1 MATPLTDGINALIRY
16 ANEVTGSATDTT
28 LSDAIE
34 TLIAGYGQGGGYN
47 ITKKSDGN
55 AHLYLD
61 VIDKYLTITV
71 YIRVATNQGGVFA
84 VDWGDGMVETY
95 GSTVLLSTVKH
106 TYAKSGFYHVVFK
119 EIEPPSNPNSRY
131 FGGIGNIYLLGGGAY
146 PNRLTQC
153 TLVGFEAG
161 NWPISGGQTFSDSLC
176 EKIYLGESNALS
188 SYSFCNSTRLL
199 KEVELPS
206 TLPQISSR
214 AFDSCWRL
222 ESIVIPQ
229 TVTNIGSYAF
239 NNTGN
244 ITIHMTS
251 EEPPTLDANAFKSNC
266 TPTIFVPTG
275 SLESYQTADNWA
287 AYASSML
294 EEN

>member
-1 MATPLTDGINALIRY
+1 MATPLTDGINALTAY
-16 ANEVTGSATDTT
+16 ANEVTGASDTT
-28 LSDAIE
+28 LSDAVE
-34 TLIAGYGQGGGYN
+34 TLVAGYGQGGGYN

-61 VIDKYLTITV
+61 VIDKYLTIPV
-71 YIRVATNQGGVFA
+71 YIKVIAGRGGAFT
-84 VDWGDGMVETY
+84 VDWGDGTIETY
-95 GSTVLLSTVKH
+95 GSTVALSTVEH
-106 TYAKSGFYHVVFK
+106 TYVKSGFYHVVFT
-119 EIEPPSNPNSRY
+119 EIEPPNTPNDRY
-131 FGGIGNIYLLGGGAY
+131 FGGIGNIYLLGGGTY

-176 EKIYLGESNALS
+176 EKIYMGESNALS
-188 SYSFCNSTRLL
+188 YYGFCNSTRLL

-206 TLPQISSR
+206 TLPRISSR
-214 AFDSCWRL
+214 AFEHCWRL
-222 ESIVIPQ
+222 DNIVIPR
-229 TVTNIGSYAF
+229 TVTNIDGYAF

-244 ITIHMTS
+244 IIIHMTS
-251 EEPPTLDANAFKSNC
+251 DEPPTLDANAFKNNC

-287 AYASSML
+287 AYASNMQ